1 MSSHPEFVREEAAS
15 PSAGAG
21 SSSEWAAE
29 LVKAIKTDYTRAKVN
44 EKDRALLD
52 FVWKLAADRTALA
65 RQDLEGLRTKGFT
78 EHQILDIVLV
88 AALAE
93 FANCLVEGI
102 GFQIG
107 ESLFP
112 VLFGE

>member
-1 MSSHPEFVREEAAS
+1 MKEEAAFATAVS
-15 PSAGAG
+15 TPITERAVR
-21 SSSEWAAE
+21 
-29 LVKAIKTDYTRAKVN
+29 LVEAVKTDYTRAEITK
-44 EKDRALLD
+44 KDRALLD
-52 FVWKLAADRTALA
+52 LVWKLAADRKALTQ
-65 RQDLEGLRTKGFT
+65 QDFSRLRTEGFS

-102 GFQIG
+102 GFQLG

-112 VLFGE
+112 VLFGQ